1 MQLLVNNNHVIFRT
15 LASLTGITAA
25 EISRRLVP
33 PVTRTHVCRVARGF
47 DKSPRVRA
55 EIIRSLGLP
64 DDFFE
69 GDYELVITL
78 RKKKSEAA

>member
-1 MQLLVNNNHVIFRT
+1 MQLIVNSDYRIFKT

-25 EISRRLVP
+25 EISRRLLP
-33 PVTRTHVCRVARGF
+33 PVSRAHVCRVARGF

-69 GDYELVITL
+69 GEYELAITL
-78 RKKKSEAA
+78 RKKKSEVA